1 MWQIRISNIKIY
13 IVCVPTHFL
22 YLLRVS
28 LSETAVLIVTLV
40 QIFVIVK
47 QTPDGSDGLIHP
59 SQASDCLWGENRGL
73 PVLLLEHGL
82 IHLIHDALVVLGGVV
97 DVGLVVGAVD
107 PILDIHTV
115 VALACAPA
123 LTVTDNTDENQE
135 DDDTESDDE
144 DPPGEGG
151 GQVHAARLTPH
162 HLAEAGADLAMVAAN
177 ILGSEAANEQRG
189 VGYHIQAVL
198 PRHPGTRII
207 VRGVSLE
214 K

>member
-1 MWQIRISNIKIY
+1 MF
-13 IVCVPTHFL
+13 VPTHFL

-40 QIFVIVK
+40 QILVIVK
-47 QTPDGSDGLIHP
+47 QTPDGSNGLIH
-59 SQASDCLWGENRGL
+59 SGQASDCLWSEDRCL

-107 PILDIHTV
+107 PILDVHAV
-115 VALACAPA
+115 VALACPPPLA
-123 LTVTDNTDENQE
+123 VTDNTDENQE
-135 DDDTESDDE
+135 DQDTESDDE

-177 ILGSEAANEQRG
+177 ISGSEATNEQ
-189 VGYHIQAVL
+189 
-198 PRHPGTRII
+198 
-207 VRGVSLE
+207 
-214 K
+214 